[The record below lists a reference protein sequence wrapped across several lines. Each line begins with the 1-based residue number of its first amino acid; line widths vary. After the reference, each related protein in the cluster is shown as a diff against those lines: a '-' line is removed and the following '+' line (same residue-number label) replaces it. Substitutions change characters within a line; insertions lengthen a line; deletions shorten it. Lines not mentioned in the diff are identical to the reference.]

1 MKVFLD
7 TNVVMEVLGHRK
19 LLKDSRRILEAAF
32 QGGIDAYMSAG
43 GVYTISYLL
52 GIDLKNKDV
61 HEPDKTA
68 KVRDLLLDLLKNYV
82 SVIDIAHN
90 EMINALEDNTFHDLE
105 DSYQYYCA
113 IENGCDVLVTINMK
127 HFKGKHSEVIPVFTP
142 SEFVK
147 QFIEI
152 EEEDKQNS

>member
-19 LLKDSRRILEAAF
+19 LIMDSRRILEAAF
-32 QGGIDAYMSAG
+32 QGGIDVYMSAG

-52 GIDLKNKDV
+52 GIDLKNKDI

-68 KVRDLLLDLLKNYV
+68 KVRELLADLLNNYV
-82 SVIDIAHN
+82 SVIDISHD
-90 EMINALEDNTFHDLE
+90 EMVNALEDKTFRDLE

-113 IENGCDVLVTINMK
+113 IENGCDALVTINIK
-127 HFKGKHSEVIPVFTP
+127 HFKGKHNEVIPVFTP

-147 QFIEI
+147 QFIEVED
-152 EEEDKQNS
+152 EEKQQ

>member
-19 LLKDSRRILEAAF
+19 QMKDSRRILEAAF
-32 QGGIDAYMSAG
+32 QGGIDAFMSAG

-52 GIDLKNKDV
+52 GIELKNKNI
-61 HEPDKTA
+61 HEPYKTA
-68 KVRDLLLDLLKNYV
+68 KVRELLTDLLKNYIT
-82 SVIDIAHN
+82 VIDISHN
-90 EMINALEDNTFHDLE
+90 EMVNALGSKTFRDIE

-113 IENGCDVLVTINMK
+113 IENGCDVLITINIK
-127 HFKGKHSEVIPVFTP
+127 HFKGEHDETIPVYSP

-147 QFIEI
+147 QYIEV
-152 EEEDKQNS
+152 EEEEKQ